1 MPMELLINKV
11 DISVD
16 STLGKSTTVTIDSK
30 KRTVCNYVY
39 SIKWKYKLIFNIARH
54 LGADFKI
61 IRDYIQKEITTM
73 HDENNELLDIE
84 DFQKKLCTAFE
95 TKGVLSQF
103 KNENVPAPHKNLAV
117 QEAKV
122 KTDKKEKFQKTH
134 LS

>member
-1 MPMELLINKV
+1 M
-11 DISVD
+11 D
-16 STLGKSTTVTIDSK
+16 SALGKSTAVTVDSK
-30 KRTVCNYVY
+30 NRTLCNYIY

-61 IRDYIQKEITTM
+61 ISDYIRKEITKM
-73 HDENNELLDIE
+73 HDENKELVDIG
-84 DFQKKLCTAFE
+84 DFQKNLCTAFE

-122 KTDKKEKFQKTH
+122 KTDKKREISEDTPE
-134 LS
+134 LN